1 MILQSQLVIVKFK
14 VNYLI
19 GLYMKELNTKQ
30 MMDVNGGNPLVV
42 LAAIIILD
50 NIAEG
55 WNEAHESC
63 GC

>member
-1 MILQSQLVIVKFK
+1 
-14 VNYLI
+14 
-19 GLYMKELNTKQ
+19 MKELNTKQ

>member
-1 MILQSQLVIVKFK
+1 
-14 VNYLI
+14 
-19 GLYMKELNTKQ
+19 MKELNVNQ
-30 MMDVNGGNPLVV
+30 VEQVNGGNPLLVAVAVV
-42 LAAIIILD
+42 VILD